1 MNKLV
6 KTKKVTPVALKI
18 FMLVVGPSVTD
29 PYVFGPPEFAFGPV
43 IYLYGFGS
51 FHQQAKKLRNE
62 L

>member
-29 PYVFGPPEFAFGPV
+29 PYVFGPPEFAF
-43 IYLYGFGS
+43 LYVCNLFAEDPS
-51 FHQQAKKLRNE
+51 INKQKIKK
-62 L
+62 